1 MHGDQNIVEQKKI
14 VPEAFSTS
22 PSTGIAGQRVPNALH
37 CEKDHLV
44 SETIHNKHKFVR
56 EGIGSD

>member
-14 VPEAFSTS
+14 VPEAFSIS
-22 PSTGIAGQRVPNALH
+22 PSARIAGQRVPNALH
-37 CEKDHLV
+37 CEKDRLV
-44 SETIHNKHKFVR
+44 LETIHNKHKFVR